1 MKRILKMLSLAL
13 ISISSLY
20 AEPMV
25 MMINGE
31 RWESVPSGYR
41 TSNINEAGQIN
52 NLVSNMTAQLTQNK
66 NFKNISDNRIA
77 ITSFVALNN
86 FEKTTMF
93 SNIISENLIHELQVR
108 GYKVIDYKTMDTIKI
123 NKDGDFIFSRDTKKL
138 RKQYDINLVL
148 SGTCTSYKRGL
159 VINARI
165 LDMRDHSVV
174 SSAQIWMPK
183 RLTNKISGFKEKNVT
198 QLVQREV
205 PKVKKHIVKLKA
217 FETY

>member
-1 MKRILKMLSLAL
+1 MKRILKMLSLSL
-13 ISISSLY
+13 IVMSSLY
-20 AEPMV
+20 AGPMV

-31 RWESVPSGYR
+31 RWESVPSGYG

-52 NLVSNMTAQLTQNK
+52 NLVSNMTSQLTQNK

-86 FEKTTMF
+86 FDKTTIV

-123 NKDGDFIFSRDTKKL
+123 NKDGDFVFSRDTNKL

-174 SSAQIWMPK
+174 STAQIWVPK
-183 RLTNKISGFKEKNVT
+183 RLTNKITGVRSQNT
-198 QLVQREV
+198 INIYQREV
-205 PKVKKHIVKLKA
+205 PSVKRHTIKL
-217 FETY
+217 ESN